1 MPLEVGA
8 VAFGAFVGA
17 VARTAAEYLF
27 QNYAVLTR
35 NKTCSKFYWKTPD
48 L

>member
-27 QNYAVLTR
+27 SKRAQNSTG
-35 NKTCSKFYWKTPD
+35 KHQICESD
-48 L
+48 